1 MNDQYP
7 HIDENAIAKYLS
19 GEANATEINELMDWM
34 DSSDENLE
42 EFIRYE
48 KLWSESSVR
57 KPFNAQKAWQKVNKR
72 ISKEKRRFNPYYLSA
87 AAVAAA
93 IILIVVSV
101 QFFNT
106 KSAISLPK
114 FAIASANSTLN
125 STLPDG
131 SSVLLSKHSKIEYA
145 FDSQKQIR
153 VAKLS
158 GKAFFSVKRD
168 TKHRFIVEA
177 NRGGVEVLGTKFSV
191 NEARNKDVMV
201 YVLSGKVKVFLVRAS
216 KDTLSLIITNGE
228 KAVIKA
234 SSDTI
239 IKLTK
244 KTLVFHSTNQ
254 IFKVHKTI
262 TFKNRDL
269 PTIMAKLER
278 SYSAK
283 IKIDDAVD
291 KTLCFSS
298 SFKDNSLNEILTVI
312 TQTLNLDYT
321 QKGNVY
327 YITNGNDDE

>member
-1 MNDQYP
+1 MKDQYP
-7 HIDENAIAKYLS
+7 HIDEISIAKYLS
-19 GEANATEINELMDWM
+19 GEANATEIKELIDWM
-34 DSSDENLE
+34 ESSDENLE

-48 KLWSESSVR
+48 KLWFESSVH
-57 KPFNAQKAWQKVNKR
+57 KPFNVQKAWSKVSRR
-72 ISKEKRRFNPYYLSA
+72 ISQKKRRFNLYYLT
-87 AAVAAA
+87 AVAAA
-93 IILIVVSV
+93 IVIFIVVSIP
-101 QFFNT
+101 FFNKHT
-106 KSAISLPK
+106 ATSSPE
-114 FAIASANSTLN
+114 FAVASANSALM

-131 SSVLLSKHSKIEYA
+131 SSALLSKHSKIEYT
-145 FDSQKQIR
+145 FDTQKQIR
-153 VAKLS
+153 LTKLS
-158 GKAFFSVKRD
+158 GKAFFNVKRD
-168 TKHRFIVEA
+168 IKHRFIVEA

-191 NEARNKDVMV
+191 NEKKNNDVMV
-201 YVLSGKVKVFLVRAS
+201 YVLSGRVKVFLARAH

-239 IKLTK
+239 MKLTK
-244 KTLVFHSTNQ
+244 NVLVSHVTNK
-254 IFKVHKTI
+254 IFKVHKII

-291 KTLCFSS
+291 KKLCFSS

-321 QKGNVY
+321 KKGNVY

>member
-19 GEANATEINELMDWM
+19 GEANAIEIKELMDWM
-34 DSSDENLE
+34 ESSDENLE

-57 KPFNAQKAWQKVNKR
+57 KPFNAQKAWSKVSHH

-87 AAVAAA
+87 ATVAAA
-93 IILIVVSV
+93 IILIVISV

-114 FAIASANSTLN
+114 FAIASANSILN

-153 VAKLS
+153 LAKLS

-168 TKHRFIVEA
+168 TKRRFIVEA
-177 NRGGVEVLGTKFSV
+177 NHGGVEVLGTKFSV
-191 NEARNKDVMV
+191 NETKNKDVMV

-228 KAVIKA
+228 KAFIMA
-234 SSDTI
+234 SNDTI
-239 IKLTK
+239 IKQTQK
-244 KTLVFHSTNQ
+244 ASAFYDINKTYN
-254 IFKVHKTI
+254 INKTI
-262 TFKNRDL
+262 TFRDL
-269 PTIMAKLER
+269 DLSTVMAKIEKY
-278 SYSAK
+278 YSVN
-283 IKIDDAVD
+283 IKIDDSVD
-291 KTLCFSS
+291 KKLRFSS
-298 SFKDNSLNEILTVI
+298 SFRNNSVNEILTVI
-312 TQTLNLDYT
+312 TQTLGLDYT
-321 QKGNVY
+321 KKRNTY
-327 YITNGNDDE
+327 YITNGNDE

>member
-34 DSSDENLE
+34 ESSDENLE

-48 KLWSESSVR
+48 KLWSESSVS
-57 KPFNAQKAWQKVNKR
+57 KHFNAQKAWLKVYRR
-72 ISKEKRRFNPYYLSA
+72 ISKGKRHFKVYYLSA
-87 AAVAAA
+87 AAVVA
-93 IILIVVSV
+93 IIISVIFV

-106 KSAISLPK
+106 KAVVSSSQ
-114 FAIASANSTLN
+114 FAIASTNNTLN

-131 SSVLLSKHSKIEYA
+131 SCVLLSKHSKIEYA

-153 VAKLS
+153 LAKLS

-177 NRGGVEVLGTKFSV
+177 NRGGVEVLGTKFSI
-191 NEARNKDVMV
+191 NEMKNKNVMV
-201 YVLSGKVKVFLVRAS
+201 YVLSGKVKVFWVRAP

-228 KAVIKA
+228 KAMILA
-234 SSDTI
+234 SNDTI
-239 IKLTK
+239 IRQTQN
-244 KTLVFHSTNQ
+244 TSTFSN
-254 IFKVHKTI
+254 IDKAYNINKRI
-262 TFKNRDL
+262 TFRNMDL
-269 PTIMAKLER
+269 SAVMAKLEKC
-278 SYSAK
+278 YSVN
-283 IKIDDAVD
+283 IKIDDSVD
-291 KTLCFSS
+291 KKLRFSS

-321 QKGNVY
+321 KKGNTY
-327 YITNGNDDE
+327 YIVNGNDE